1 MNEKDEKYEEVSTT
15 IFRKRLR
22 KFRSLRRGYFSFLFL
37 LVMYLISFFCPFLMN
52 NKALIVNYDGKTY
65 FPVFKYYAG
74 REFGQDIYGEADY
87 RKLKLSFEEEGGD
100 NWVLMPP
107 YPYSPYEHLLDL
119 PGEPP
124 HPPSKAHWF
133 GTDTSGRDVFVRL
146 AYGFTIS
153 ISFALVVVVFCYTI
167 GISIGA
173 MLGYFGGKFDII
185 MQRFVEIWM
194 AMPFLYTIM
203 IVSSIVQPNFLLL
216 AFVLTLF
223 GWMGMTFYIRGE
235 FYREKAKDYVSAAIS
250 MGANDFAVIF
260 KHILPN
266 ALTPVI
272 SFAPFA
278 VVGYIGA
285 LVALDY
291 LGFGLPPPTPSW
303 GQMVQ
308 QGMQNIFDW
317 WLVFFPLGALFITLL
332 LVVFIGEAVRE
343 AFDPKVFSRLR

>member
-1 MNEKDEKYEEVSTT
+1 MSNEVSVS
-15 IFRKRLR
+15 IFRKRIR
-22 KFRSLRRGYFSFLFL
+22 KFKTLKRGYYSFLFIVSL
-37 LVMYLISFFCPFLMN
+37 YLISFLCPALMN
-52 NKALIVNYDGKTY
+52 NKALIVHYDGKTY
-65 FPVFKYYAG
+65 FPLFKYYPG
-74 REFGQDIYGEADY
+74 KEYGQEIYGEANY
-87 RKLKLSFEEEGGD
+87 RLLKETFKQQGGG

-119 PGEPP
+119 PGQPP
-124 HPPSKAHWF
+124 HPPSSIHWF

-153 ISFALVVVVFCYTI
+153 ISFALVVLLVDYAI
-167 GISIGA
+167 GITVGS

-185 MQRFVEIWM
+185 VQRFVEILM

-203 IVSSIVQPNFLLL
+203 IVSSIIKPNFFLLV
-216 AFVLTLF
+216 FVLGLF

-250 MGANDFAVIF
+250 IGSRDRTVIF

-272 SFAPFA
+272 SFGPFA

-285 LVALDY
+285 LVSLDY

-317 WLVFFPLGALFITLL
+317 WLVFFPLGALFVTLL

>member
-1 MNEKDEKYEEVSTT
+1 MSNEVSVS

-22 KFRSLRRGYFSFLFL
+22 KFKTLKRGYYSFLFL
-37 LVMYLISFFCPFLMN
+37 LILYIISFFCPLLMN
-52 NKALIVNYDGKTY
+52 NKALIVHYNGKTY
-65 FPVFKYYAG
+65 FPVFKYYPG
-74 REFGQDIYGEADY
+74 KEFGQDIYGEANY
-87 RKLKLSFEEEGGD
+87 RQLKELYKQQGGD

-119 PGEPP
+119 PGQPP
-124 HPPSKAHWF
+124 HNPSWAHWF
-133 GTDTSGRDVFVRL
+133 GTDTSARDVFVRL

-153 ISFALVVVVFCYTI
+153 ITFALVALLVDYAI
-167 GISIGA
+167 GITVGS
-173 MLGYFGGKFDII
+173 MLGYFGGKFDITV
-185 MQRFVEIWM
+185 QRFVEIWM

-203 IVSSIVQPNFLLL
+203 IVSSIVKPNLLLLVFLL
-216 AFVLTLF
+216 ALF

-250 MGANDFAVIF
+250 MGASDRAVIF

-272 SFAPFA
+272 SFAPFT

-285 LVALDY
+285 LVSLDY

-317 WLVFFPLGALFITLL
+317 WLVFFPLGALFVTLL
-332 LVVFIGEAVRE
+332 LVVFIGEAFRE
-343 AFDPKVFSRLR
+343 AFDPRVFSRLR

>member
-1 MNEKDEKYEEVSTT
+1 MSNEVSVS

-22 KFRSLRRGYFSFLFL
+22 KFKTLKRGYYSFLFL
-37 LVMYLISFFCPFLMN
+37 VALYFVSFFSPLLMN
-52 NKALIVNYDGKTY
+52 NKALIVHYDGKTY
-65 FPVFKYYAG
+65 FPVFKYFPG
-74 REFGQDIYGEADY
+74 KEFGQEVYGEANY
-87 RKLKLSFEEEGGD
+87 RLLRETFKQEGRG

-119 PGEPP
+119 PGQPP
-124 HPPSKAHWF
+124 HTPSAAHWF

-153 ISFALVVVVFCYTI
+153 ITFALVALLLDYAI
-167 GISIGA
+167 GIAVGS
-173 MLGYFGGKFDII
+173 MLGYFGGKFDITV
-185 MQRFVEIWM
+185 QRFVEIWM

-203 IVSSIVQPNFLLL
+203 IVSSIVKPNLLLLVFLL
-216 AFVLTLF
+216 ALF

-250 MGANDFAVIF
+250 MGATDRAVIF

-272 SFAPFA
+272 SFAPFT

-285 LVALDY
+285 LVSLDY

-317 WLVFFPLGALFITLL
+317 WLVFFPLGALFVTLL